1 MQKIWHS
8 FYELLKTPLEIMV
21 VGYVFLGIGNLLVN
35 PVFSI
40 LYTVHSGWLTT
51 AAMILSRTGSFLI
64 VNFPLLFLIRL
75 VSRRSSSYTTV
86 LAAIGGYAA
95 FLSAT
100 MVLHSNSLPA
110 SAYSSILGI
119 SMSQSVKYS
128 SQTVTVYP
136 LQTGVFAMV
145 IVAAVTIFCF
155 RHTKN
160 VPEQGSHFSFSSVV
174 FVKTVLLSALCGI
187 VIALAWP
194 YLIAVLNRGI
204 SFLASDTSSSAMLG
218 FYGVLDRIFGVLNLG
233 TLFRTPFW
241 YSTQGGSWVSA
252 AGTTITGDASVWTA
266 QYSAGALNGMAGR
279 YFTPYYILN
288 IFAVPGLLWGTLSL
302 TTDRTRRR
310 RQSLTVFLL
319 TIVSLFSG
327 ILLPAEIA
335 LLFVAPLLFVI
346 HLGLTGILFA
356 LLQGLQIYLGYYTTS
371 SLTMVAMPG
380 TLMELLAYLQTDSLR
395 SSILKL
401 VLIGAVC
408 FLVWFAASRL
418 YFRYLALDLF
428 KGGRA
433 KELILETERAVG
445 GLSNIVRAD
454 SSFDT
459 LYISLYDQSMIDTE
473 RLIRLGGVRV
483 LETPDGVAVTC
494 GPVSTMAARS
504 IRNGIRSGVRDTM

>member
-8 FYELLKTPLEIMV
+8 FYELLKTPLEIML

-35 PVFSI
+35 PAFST
-40 LYTVHSGWLTT
+40 LYSVHTGWPTT
-51 AAMILSRTGSFLI
+51 AAMILARTGSFLI
-64 VNFPLLFLIRL
+64 VNFPLLFLIRI
-75 VSRRSSSYTTV
+75 VSRRSSSYTTI

-128 SQTVTVYP
+128 SQTVTIYP
-136 LQTGVFAMV
+136 LQTGVIAMV
-145 IVAAVTIFCF
+145 IVAAATIFCF

-174 FVKTVLLSALCGI
+174 FFKTVLLSAAGGI
-187 VIALAWP
+187 LIALIWP
-194 YLIAVLNRGI
+194 YLVTVINKGI
-204 SFLASDTSSSAMLG
+204 SFLASDTSSSVMLG

-252 AGTTITGDASVWTA
+252 AGTNITGDASVWTA
-266 QYSAGALNGMAGR
+266 QYAAGSLNGMAGR

-288 IFAVPGLLWGTLSL
+288 LFAIPGLLWGTLSL
-302 TTDRTRRR
+302 TTDRAKRR
-310 RQSLTVFLL
+310 RQSLLVFLL

-327 ILLPAEIA
+327 ILLPVEIA
-335 LLFVAPLLFVI
+335 MLLVAPLLFVI

-356 LLQGLQIYLGYYTTS
+356 LLQGLHIYLGYYTTS
-371 SLTMVAMPG
+371 SLTMTALPG
-380 TLMELLAYLQTDSLR
+380 TLMELLVYLQTDSLR

-401 VLIGAVC
+401 VIIGVIC
-408 FLVWFAASRL
+408 FIIWFVISRL

-428 KGGRA
+428 HSGKG
-433 KELILETERAVG
+433 KQTILETERAVG
-445 GLSNIVRAD
+445 GLSNISRVE
-454 SSFDT
+454 SSYDT
-459 LYISLYDQSMIDTE
+459 LYISIYDHSIIDTE

-494 GPVSTMAARS
+494 GPISTMVAKG
-504 IRNGIRSGVRDTM
+504 IRDGIRSGVRDTI